1 MFMDRNVA
9 KESCKTVESR
19 PWLLWDGDCGLCR
32 RSAAWVKRKDPHRIF
47 LVVPYQEAPS
57 PPMTPQLEAVCKR
70 SLHIV
75 KADGKVIRAGRA
87 TLFIL
92 EHLGWGLWARLLAVP
107 PFIWL
112 VELGYWIVAKNRPIF
127 AKFLFR
133 RE

>member
-1 MFMDRNVA
+1 MHFSTRPRKILYVVRSLEVELIRIWLYTYVYGQECCEGELQDRG
-9 KESCKTVESR
+9 ESA
-19 PWLLWDGDCGLCR
+19 L
-32 RSAAWVKRKDPHRIF
+32 A
-47 LVVPYQEAPS
+47 VVG
-57 PPMTPQLEAVCKR
+57 PMTPQLEAVCKR

-75 KADGKVIRAGRA
+75 KADGTVIRAGRA